1 MAEVALQEMIEDQPV
16 VAFCLCREL
25 KKECNVR
32 GACSRPSLPTV
43 RPISQRRRTR
53 LRGATG
59 QEFAKSRGLHL
70 FGIRSLTQRTD
81 ALLQDNAPAMV
92 PHGLGHP
99 PSRKRVVHL

>member
-1 MAEVALQEMIEDQPV
+1 MCAVLVHDHRSRQCVPFPSVD
-16 VAFCLCREL
+16 EL
-25 KKECNVR
+25 
-32 GACSRPSLPTV
+32 ACV
-43 RPISQRRRTR
+43 
-53 LRGATG
+53 ATG